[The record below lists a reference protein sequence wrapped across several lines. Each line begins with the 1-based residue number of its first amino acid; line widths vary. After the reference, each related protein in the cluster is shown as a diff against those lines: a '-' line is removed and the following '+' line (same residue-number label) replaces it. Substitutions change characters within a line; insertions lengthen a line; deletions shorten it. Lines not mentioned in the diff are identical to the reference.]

1 MVSPLMTLIPSTLL
15 VNAGAI
21 LNFKFGNQQI
31 LPLDET
37 PTTMEEKPSLMKSFL
52 NDLKTLR
59 VFIALWNIVLL
70 FLMLILFG
78 N

>member
-31 LPLDET
+31 LPLDE
-37 PTTMEEKPSLMKSFL
+37 TTMEEKPSLMKSFL

>member
-1 MVSPLMTLIPSTLL
+1 MVSLFSSLIPSTLL

-21 LNFKFGNQQI
+21 LNFKFGNQQV

-37 PTTMEEKPSLMKSFL
+37 VEEKPSLVKSFL

-59 VFIALWNIVLL
+59 VFIALWNIVLI
-70 FLMLILFG
+70 FLMFILFG